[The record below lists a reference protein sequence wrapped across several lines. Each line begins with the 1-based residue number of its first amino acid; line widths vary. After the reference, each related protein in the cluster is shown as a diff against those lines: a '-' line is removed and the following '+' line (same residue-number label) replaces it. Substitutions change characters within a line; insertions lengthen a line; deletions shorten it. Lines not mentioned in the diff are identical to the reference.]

1 MIKGIIFDLDG
12 TLIQLPI
19 NYEKIQKNLKI
30 LFNTTDE
37 FSPLIPTIVK
47 KTDNDKEKLHNAFDM
62 ICNEELHATQNLLI
76 LDGVTELIKSLK
88 NMKIPL
94 FLVTMQCRKIIPVV
108 LEKMNLELNSFKMIL
123 TRDESHTRLEQI
135 KTILELNQ
143 KNPEEIL
150 VIGDRIH
157 DIKSAEKAGCKSILV
172 NRKIDGL
179 ENGIICIE
187 KIKDLKIENFL

>member
-37 FSPLIPTIVK
+37 FLPLIPTIVK
-47 KTDNDKEKLHNAFDM
+47 KTDNDKEKRRNAFDM

-143 KNPEEIL
+143 KNPEEVL

-187 KIKDLKIENFL
+187 KIKDLKIENLL